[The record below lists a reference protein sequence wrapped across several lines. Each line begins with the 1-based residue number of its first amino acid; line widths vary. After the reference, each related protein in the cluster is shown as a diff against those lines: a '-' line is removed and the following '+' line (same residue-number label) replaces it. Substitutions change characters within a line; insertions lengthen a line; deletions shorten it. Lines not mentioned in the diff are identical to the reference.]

1 MQQSNKQIVHQ
12 KGKQLQYVQFK
23 KLLEYP
29 EVVQGYTKKENG
41 FDIGGNDEPVNI
53 QAYGVLAEEFDI
65 QPEQIIRPYQLHT
78 DVIRNIKREDKQRQL
93 EIFPKDLMGVD
104 GLITNQRNVYL
115 CLSYAD
121 CTPILLYDPTKH
133 VIGNIH
139 SGWKGTLKKIGQKA
153 VRKMMEEY
161 HCQLEDILCFFGPTI
176 HKCHF
181 EVDKEVADLFY
192 QEFKQDSY
200 IQKGKIEQGKQKYKI
215 DTVQINTKMMEQ
227 IGVKKENI
235 IDSGLCTVCEKEEF
249 HSYRVSGK
257 QAGRNVALLGLR

>member
-1 MQQSNKQIVHQ
+1 MEESNKQIVHQ

-41 FDIGGNDEPVNI
+41 FDIGGNEAPVKI
-53 QAYGVLAEEFDI
+53 QSYGVLAEEFNI

-78 DVIRNIKREDKQRQL
+78 DVVKSVKRENRKRQL

-104 GLITNQRNVYL
+104 GLITNQRNIYL

-153 VRKMMEEY
+153 VIKMIEEY
-161 HCQLEDILCFFGPTI
+161 HCKPENILCFFGPTI
-176 HKCHF
+176 HSCHF
-181 EVDKEVADLFY
+181 EVEQEVAELFY

-200 IQKGKIEQGKQKYKI
+200 IQKGKRKEGKQKYTI
-215 DTVQINTKMMEQ
+215 DTIQINTKSMEQ
-227 IGVKKENI
+227 IGLKKENI
-235 IDSGLCTVCEKEEF
+235 MDSGLCTVCEEKAF
-249 HSYRVSGK
+249 HSYRVKGK
-257 QAGRNVALLGLR
+257 QAGRNVAILGLR